1 MNKNRMYDE
10 EIRRVLRNNT
20 LVFYKING
28 SNEDLL
34 REFNPSENFYYQ
46 MQKTID
52 KMQHNQRL
60 YYTPAQAAVR
70 RAAIIIISTALVLG
84 TVSFSVKAIREPIIR
99 FFRQT
104 FDRFTEFTST
114 TSDVDFWL
122 NEYDDD
128 TCFVP
133 TYVPEGYFI
142 KTKELLYGRCYITYE
157 NADGSQIWYRQL
169 EAKFLINIRLDTENA
184 EVHDIIVNGQKAI
197 WYKNKGYT
205 NLFAYTSSGCC
216 FLYWKGSLEELRQMA
231 ESIEKVEKNNV
242 K

>member
-1 MNKNRMYDE
+1 MNKNKMYDE

-84 TVSFSVKAIREPIIR
+84 TVSFSVKAIREPIIQ
-99 FFRQT
+99 FFKQT

-114 TSDVDFWL
+114 TSDVDFWF
-122 NEYDDD
+122 NEYNND

-133 TYVPEGYFI
+133 TYVP
-142 KTKELLYGRCYITYE
+142 
-157 NADGSQIWYRQL
+157 
-169 EAKFLINIRLDTENA
+169 
-184 EVHDIIVNGQKAI
+184 
-197 WYKNKGYT
+197 KGYV
-205 NLFAYTSSGCC
+205 
-216 FLYWKGSLEELRQMA
+216 
-231 ESIEKVEKNNV
+231 IEKEQINYARVHTVYVNDQGNKIYYF
-242 K
+242 